1 MDEDLHKYKF
11 LSYVNVTSPIVTQTY
26 PQFMIES
33 IMKTALDDDDF
44 EFKVRQT
51 PFPAPL
57 ETTEVGNYL
66 TAFEMSKLTTLLT
79 MSDNVTFWGKV
90 SWQASGTVVFTWILL
105 NSYFMLQT
113 IRDRVS

>member
-44 EFKVRQT
+44 EFKVR
-51 PFPAPL
+51 
-57 ETTEVGNYL
+57 
-66 TAFEMSKLTTLLT
+66 
-79 MSDNVTFWGKV
+79 
-90 SWQASGTVVFTWILL
+90 
-105 NSYFMLQT
+105 
-113 IRDRVS
+113 